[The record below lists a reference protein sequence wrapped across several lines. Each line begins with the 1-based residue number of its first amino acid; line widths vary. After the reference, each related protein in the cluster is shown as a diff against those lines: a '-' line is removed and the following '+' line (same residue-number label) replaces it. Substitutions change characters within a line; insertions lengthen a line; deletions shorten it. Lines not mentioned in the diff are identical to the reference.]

1 MTFQSNSQS
10 VDDPLPEETP
20 EALQGIAARLQHA
33 IEELFAV
40 RAEANELSKF
50 GMLSDEDE
58 RVFSESAPA
67 ATEPG
72 TFDRR
77 LYLPDPHGWDVRI
90 KSGTREYCCLRN
102 DGEEWFHLLI
112 DGELYLE
119 SGEEKLCLNC
129 AVRRGILTDH
139 RLFWQTGRRR
149 RALPIEDGEA
159 KTHPDSSRTDEPDES
174 PSTDDGSYELPTQGR
189 T

>member
-1 MTFQSNSQS
+1 MTSASNPPP
-10 VDDPLPEETP
+10 VEDHLPDESP

-33 IEELFAV
+33 IDELFAV
-40 RAEANELSKF
+40 RAEATEF
-50 GMLSDEDE
+50 GKTAKLPDEVEQALSD
-58 RVFSESAPA
+58 SAPTTSDQ
-67 ATEPG
+67 ATI
-72 TFDRR
+72 DRR
-77 LYLPDPHGWDVRI
+77 LYLPNPHGWEVRI

-112 DGELYLE
+112 DGELFLQ

-129 AVRRGILTDH
+129 AVRRGVLTDH

-149 RALPIEDGEA
+149 RALPIEDA
-159 KTHPDSSRTDEPDES
+159 THESQAESVPTDELRSDA
-174 PSTDDGSYELPTQGR
+174 DVSYELPTEGL